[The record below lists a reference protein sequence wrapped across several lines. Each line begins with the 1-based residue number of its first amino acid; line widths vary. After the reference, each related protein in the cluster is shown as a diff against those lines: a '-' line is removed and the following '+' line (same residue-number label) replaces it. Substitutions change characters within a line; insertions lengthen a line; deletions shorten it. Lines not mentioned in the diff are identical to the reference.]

1 MPFNGFTP
9 FLATI
14 ITFYFKQEV
23 VCQCSL
29 TGLLHFY
36 CKKTDFIN
44 QIKVCQC
51 PSTGLHHF
59 YQLWRLLMLQKTCV
73 NVLQRAASIS
83 TLCMF
88 KCSRYSIKG
97 VNALQ
102 RAASIS
108 TLKENSLFLDGTLVS
123 MPFNGLTSFLHVA
136 PLEHRDFW
144 KWCVNALQRAYIIS
158 TAYYPSQFTMPC
170 VCQCPSTG
178 LHHFYGKDNIQ

>member
-1 MPFNGFTP
+1 MECVNALQRATSISMMA
-9 FLATI
+9 LA
-14 ITFYFKQEV
+14 
-23 VCQCSL
+23 L
-29 TGLLHFY
+29 AMALA
-36 CKKTDFIN
+36 
-44 QIKVCQC
+44 CQC

-123 MPFNGLTSFLHVA
+123 MPFNGLTSFLHF
-136 PLEHRDFW
+136 E
-144 KWCVNALQRAYIIS
+144 NGALFFYD
-158 TAYYPSQFTMPC
+158 

-178 LHHFYGKDNIQ
+178 LHHFYG

>member
-23 VCQCSL
+23 VCQCPL

-59 YQLWRLLMLQKTCV
+59 YGVIRLQKYV
-73 NVLQRAASIS
+73 IS
-83 TLCMF
+83 
-88 KCSRYSIKG
+88 
-97 VNALQ
+97 
-102 RAASIS
+102 
-108 TLKENSLFLDGTLVS
+108 
-123 MPFNGLTSFLHVA
+123 P
-136 PLEHRDFW
+136 
-144 KWCVNALQRAYIIS
+144 CVNALQRAYIIS
-158 TAYYPSQFTMPC
+158 TTATATANMTTPQ

-178 LHHFYGKDNIQ
+178 LHHFYGKDARCCSKCEYVSMPFNGLTSFLQFMRSCS

>member
-73 NVLQRAASIS
+73 NVLQQAASIS

-123 MPFNGLTSFLHVA
+123 MPLNGLTSFLQQSS
-136 PLEHRDFW
+136 
-144 KWCVNALQRAYIIS
+144 C
-158 TAYYPSQFTMPC
+158 
-170 VCQCPSTG
+170 
-178 LHHFYGKDNIQ
+178 